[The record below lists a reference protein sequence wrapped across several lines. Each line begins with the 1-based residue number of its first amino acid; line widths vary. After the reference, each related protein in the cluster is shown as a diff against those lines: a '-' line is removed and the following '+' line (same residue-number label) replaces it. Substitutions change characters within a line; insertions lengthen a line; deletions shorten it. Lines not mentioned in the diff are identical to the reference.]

1 MDLLDNDIKLFL
13 ESVKNRSNYDFS
25 NYSPSSL
32 KRRVSKL
39 LSDNHMEMAEL
50 TEKMS
55 EDRKFIEKVV
65 KSITVNTTELFRDPK
80 VWIDLKENIIP
91 RYKSKEKISVWHTG
105 SSTGQEVFSMM
116 ILLREMNLLEK
127 ADIYASDINTDVLEI
142 SKTGTYKYS
151 FNRDYLK
158 NFDEVFNPNSSDKL
172 NVPYSK
178 YFIIDNLQDKLK
190 MKEFLVEKPTYQKID
205 LVRDEN
211 LFNIKFDL
219 ILCRNVI
226 IYFNYE
232 LQNKVFNL
240 FYNNLN
246 DDGCLILGLHES
258 IIGPYSGYFE
268 KKSYAY
274 FKK

>member
-190 MKEFLVEKPTYQKID
+190 MKEFLIEKPIYQKID

-274 FKK
+274 FKN

>member
-142 SKTGTYKYS
+142 LKTGTYKYS

>member
-1 MDLLDNDIKLFL
+1 MELMDNDIKLFL

-25 NYSPSSL
+25 NYSISSL

-39 LSDNHMEMAEL
+39 LTDNHMGMTEL
-50 TEKMS
+50 TEKIS
-55 EDRKFIEKVV
+55 EDRKFMEKIV

-80 VWIDLKENIIP
+80 VWIDLKDKIIP
-91 RYKSKEKISVWHTG
+91 LFKSKERISIWHAG

-116 ILLREMNLLEK
+116 ILLSEMKMLGK
-127 ADIYASDINTDVLEI
+127 ADIYVSDINTDVLEI
-142 SKTGTYKYS
+142 SKTGTYKYR
-151 FNRDYLK
+151 FNKEYLK
-158 NFDEVFNPNSSDKL
+158 NFDEVFNADQSDKP

-178 YFIIDNLQDKLK
+178 YFNIDKLQDTLK
-190 MKEFLVEKPTYQKID
+190 MKEFLMQKPVYQKID
-205 LVRDEN
+205 LVKDEN
-211 LFNIKFDL
+211 LFKIKFDL
-219 ILCRNVI
+219 IICRNVI

-258 IIGPYSGYFE
+258 ILGPYSGYFD